1 MAEDAPKEESVTEPR
16 AAGRSLD
23 PHEVWEAM
31 QRGDAR
37 LLDLRTVLERRRYGA
52 PGARFGCR
60 SRVTYS
66 SPRLRHGR
74 PLPARGALESDP
86 AQRRRR
92 GCRGL
97 RRLATRGPPDRALT
111 DRTPLRREGPPKRFS
126 HQRASAGRGTVDD
139 ECDVA
144 SPAYSSSLP
153 ADAAASL
160 AFARASFEQRVIR
173 AAD

>member
-16 AAGRSLD
+16 AADVRSTRTRFGKQCSA
-23 PHEVWEAM
+23 AM
-31 QRGDAR
+31 RGCS
-37 LLDLRTVLERRRYGA
+37 TYGQCSNA
-52 PGARFGCR
+52 AAMALPGARFRCR

-66 SPRLRHGR
+66 SPRLRHVL

-111 DRTPLRREGPPKRFS
+111 DRTPLRREGRPKRFS
-126 HQRASAGRGTVDD
+126 HQRASAGRGTVGDK
-139 ECDVA
+139 CDVA
-144 SPAYSSSLP
+144 SPAYLSSLP